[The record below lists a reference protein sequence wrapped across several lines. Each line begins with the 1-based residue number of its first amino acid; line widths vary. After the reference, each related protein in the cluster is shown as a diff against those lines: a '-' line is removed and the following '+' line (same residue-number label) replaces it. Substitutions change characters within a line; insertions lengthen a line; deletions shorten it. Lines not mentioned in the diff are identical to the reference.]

1 MVLLQPVAGVL
12 KGLSLAG
19 LAKLSRLR
27 YSWLRFILTSSGD
40 RGLGVHDRPVYTAGW
55 LTAEST
61 EHDEIPGVSP
71 LNLAEWS

>member
-1 MVLLQPVAGVL
+1 MASAG
-12 KGLSLAG
+12 
-19 LAKLSRLR
+19 
-27 YSWLRFILTSSGD
+27 Y

-71 LNLAEWS
+71 LPVDEWVS